1 MTNVTFVLI
10 KLKMVKFTAILQKFK
25 EMGEKTGWTY
35 IEIPVDIAH
44 KIKPDYKKS
53 YRVKGSIDTYKFN
66 AKSIIPMGEGN
77 FIMPIDATIR
87 KAIKKMRTGEK
98 VVLQMEEDKAELKI
112 SADLLACLEDD
123 KKAKSYFNS
132 LPKSH
137 QNYYSKWI
145 ESAKTDA
152 TKAKRIAMALNGFS
166 KHLTY
171 PEMLR
176 ADRENKLI

>member
-1 MTNVTFVLI
+1 MI
-10 KLKMVKFTAILQKFK
+10 KFTAVLQKFK
-25 EMGEKTGWTY
+25 DQGEKTGWTY
-35 IEIPVDIAH
+35 IEIPADIAEQVN
-44 KIKPDYKKS
+44 PNYKKS
-53 YRVKGSIDTYKFN
+53 FRVKGSIDNYKFT

-77 FIMPIDATIR
+77 FIMPVDATIR
-87 KAIKKMRTGEK
+87 KAIKKISTGEK
-98 VVLQMEEDKAELKI
+98 VVLQIEEDKAELKL

-123 KKAKSYFNS
+123 AKAKTFFLK

-152 TKAKRIAMALNGFS
+152 TKAKRIAMALNSFAN
-166 KHLTY
+166 HLTY

-176 ADRENKLI
+176 ASKANR

>member
-1 MTNVTFVLI
+1 MI
-10 KLKMVKFTAILQKFK
+10 KFTATLKKFK
-25 EMGEKTGWTY
+25 EQGEKTGWTY
-35 IEIPVDIAH
+35 VDIPAEIAEQ
-44 KIKPDYKKS
+44 IKPNHKKS
-53 YRVKGSIDTYKFN
+53 YRVKGSIDNYKFT

-87 KAIKKMRTGEK
+87 KAIKKQRTGEK
-98 VVLQMEEDKAELKI
+98 VVLQIEEDKAEVKL
-112 SADLLACLEDD
+112 STDLLACLEEDAE
-123 KKAKSYFNS
+123 AKTFFLN

-145 ESAKTDA
+145 ESAKTDT
-152 TKAKRIAMALNGFS
+152 TKAKRIAMALNGFAN
-166 KHLTY
+166 HLTY

>member
-1 MTNVTFVLI
+1 MTVE
-10 KLKMVKFTAILQKFK
+10 FTATLKKFK
-25 EMGEKTGWTY
+25 EQGEKTGWTY
-35 IEIPVDIAH
+35 VEIPADIAN
-44 KIKPDYKKS
+44 KIKPNNKKS
-53 YRVKGSIDTYKFN
+53 YRVKGSIDNYKFS

-87 KAIKKMRTGEK
+87 KAIKKTRSGEK
-98 VVLQMEEDKAELKI
+98 IALQMEEDKAEVKI

-123 KKAKSYFNS
+123 KKAKAFFWG

-152 TKAKRIAMALNGFS
+152 TKAKRIAMALNGFANN
-166 KHLTY
+166 LTY

>member
-1 MTNVTFVLI
+1 MA
-10 KLKMVKFTAILQKFK
+10 VKFTTTLKKFK
-25 EMGEKTGWTY
+25 EQGEKTGWTY
-35 IEIPVDIAH
+35 VEIPAEIAEQ
-44 KIKPDYKKS
+44 IKPNHKKS
-53 YRVKGSIDTYKFN
+53 YRVKGSIDNYKFS

-77 FIMPIDATIR
+77 FIMPVDATIR
-87 KAIKKMRTGEK
+87 KAIKKTRTGEK
-98 VVLQMEEDKAELKI
+98 VVLQMEEDKAEVKL
-112 SADLLACLEDD
+112 STDLLACLEEDAE
-123 KKAKSYFNS
+123 AKDFFFK

-152 TKAKRIAMALNGFS
+152 TKAKRIAMALNGFAN
-166 KHLTY
+166 HLTY